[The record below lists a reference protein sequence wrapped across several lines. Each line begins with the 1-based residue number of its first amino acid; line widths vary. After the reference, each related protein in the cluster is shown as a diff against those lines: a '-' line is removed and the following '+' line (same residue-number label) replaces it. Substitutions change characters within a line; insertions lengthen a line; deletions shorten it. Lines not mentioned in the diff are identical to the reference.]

1 MSANI
6 DRIKECEGIIFKLA
20 NKYKNYYNFEDLYQ
34 AGCIGIIKA
43 NKNYKGNT
51 KFSTYAF
58 KYILGEM
65 IDFIRKDKSIIVS
78 EEVYYLYKKYL
89 YVKELLYEKYEREV
103 SFDEICN
110 YMEIDKN
117 VLLNIIES
125 ISFAKS
131 INEDEI
137 IYNSV
142 SFDDRDSIDDE
153 ILLKM
158 ELDNLDNL
166 EKDLIKIRY
175 YEGYSQSETAMKM
188 GISQAKVS
196 RQERLI
202 LKKIKDNISK

>member
-137 IYNSV
+137 IYNSL
-142 SFDDRDSIDDE
+142 SFDERGSIDDE

>member
-43 NKNYKGNT
+43 NKNYQGNT

-117 VLLNIIES
+117 ILLNIIES

-131 INEDEI
+131 INEDEK
-137 IYNSV
+137 IYNSL
-142 SFDDRDSIDDE
+142 SFDDRGSIDNE

-158 ELDNLDNL
+158 EIDNLDDL
-166 EKDLIKIRY
+166 EKDLIKNRY